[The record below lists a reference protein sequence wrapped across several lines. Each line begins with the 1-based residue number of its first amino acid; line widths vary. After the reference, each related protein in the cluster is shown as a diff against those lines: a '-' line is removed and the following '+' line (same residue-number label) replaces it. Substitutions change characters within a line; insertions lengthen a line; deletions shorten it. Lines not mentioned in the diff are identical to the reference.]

1 MIIEQKAP
9 FARETEKL
17 SLHISEIAYAYLD
30 RDWHSKNARAA
41 YTRIYYVQ
49 RGRGEIAYGE
59 RRVAL
64 LSGNIYIIPAGLAF
78 SYSCEDS
85 LEKLYCHVNLFCY
98 NRTDLLSDL
107 HECVVLSDRKVEIDR
122 AIACWRAGDVQSAL
136 QLKEMILHTATE
148 AVIQGGSHHQEV
160 RTYSPLI
167 RAAVDYVEKNLRA
180 DLTAT
185 QVAAALFVSESRLQ
199 KAFRAEMD
207 TPLGKYVSA
216 RVLTVAEEKLRLSR
230 HTIRE
235 ISDSLGFCD
244 RFYFSRLFTARFGIS
259 PARYRKNV
267 SP

>member
-1 MIIEQKAP
+1 MIIERNSP
-9 FARETEKL
+9 FARETEKINM
-17 SLHISEIAYAYLD
+17 HISDIAYAYLD
-30 RDWHSKNARAA
+30 RNWNNKNARAA
-41 YTRIYYVQ
+41 YTRIYYVH
-49 RGRGEIAYGE
+49 RGRGEIAYGD

-64 LSGNIYIIPAGLAF
+64 LSGNIYIIPAGLDF

-107 HECVVLSDRKVEIDR
+107 HECVVLSDRRAEIDR
-122 AIACWRAGDVQSAL
+122 AIACWRAGDVQGAL
-136 QLKEMILHTATE
+136 QLKEMILRTATE
-148 AVIQGGSHHQEV
+148 AVTAAGRPHEEI

-167 RAAVDYVEKNLRA
+167 RAAVTYIEKNLRA

-185 QVAAALFVSESRLQ
+185 ALSTALFVSKSRLQ
-199 KAFRAEMD
+199 KTFRTEMG
-207 TPLGKYVSA
+207 TPLGQYITA

-244 RFYFSRLFTARFGIS
+244 RFYFSRVFAAHFGIS
-259 PARYRKNV
+259 PAKYRKNI
-267 SP
+267 SL

>member
-1 MIIEQKAP
+1 MIIERKSP

-17 SLHISEIAYAYLD
+17 NLHISDIAYAYLD
-30 RDWHSKNARAA
+30 RDWNNKNARAA

-64 LSGNIYIIPAGLAF
+64 LSGNIYIIPAGLDF

-85 LEKLYCHVNLFCY
+85 LEKLYCHVNLYCY
-98 NRTDLLSDL
+98 NHADLLADL
-107 HECVVLSDRKVEIDR
+107 YECVVLSDRKGEIDR
-122 AIACWRAGDVQSAL
+122 AISCWRAGDVASAL

-148 AVIQGGSHHQEV
+148 AVMQAGSRHQEV

-167 RAAVDYVEKNLRA
+167 RTAVAYIEKNLRA
-180 DLTAT
+180 DLTAA
-185 QVAAALFVSESRLQ
+185 QVAASLFVSESRLQ
-199 KAFRAEMD
+199 KAFRAEMG
-207 TPLGKYVSA
+207 TPLGRYVSA

-244 RFYFSRLFTARFGIS
+244 RFYFSRMFTARFGVS